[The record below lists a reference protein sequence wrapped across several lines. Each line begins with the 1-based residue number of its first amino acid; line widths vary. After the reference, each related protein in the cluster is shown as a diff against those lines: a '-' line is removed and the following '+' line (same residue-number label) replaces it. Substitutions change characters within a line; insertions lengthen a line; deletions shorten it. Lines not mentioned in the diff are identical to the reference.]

1 MKHLISFNEDI
12 VNKGEMIYYTTLQDY
27 KGDERQIIENLVDD
41 VQNGYAELVTVYE
54 NEEVPIQD
62 LLKSRGYKPGDKVL
76 IHIIW

>member
-62 LLKSRGYKPGDKVL
+62 LLKSKGINQVIKC
-76 IHIIW
+76 